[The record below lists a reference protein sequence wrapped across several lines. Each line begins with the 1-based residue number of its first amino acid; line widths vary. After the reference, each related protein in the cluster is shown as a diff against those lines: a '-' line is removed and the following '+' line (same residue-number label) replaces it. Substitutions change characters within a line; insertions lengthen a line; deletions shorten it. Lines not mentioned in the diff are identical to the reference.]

1 MYPRN
6 AASPE
11 RIAVGAVVTI
21 ADGSVVTSGAT
32 VSVTKQGGSETG
44 SAGTIAYSTG
54 GIVFYTPTQAETD
67 ATSFIVT
74 AYKASCIP
82 ASILVVTSAS
92 ATPGTVNLAAVQ
104 SITSV
109 TLSGAFSVGSIV
121 NGGVYTQTGAT
132 TYTGLVTIS
141 NGMTVTGGAQGDA
154 LRLTATT
161 AGAGLAAAGKGTGSG
176 ISAAG
181 EGGGTGHGILATSG
195 SGATGD
201 GIHAVSAASA
211 GNGMYLLGTTTG
223 NGLLSTGG
231 AGAGGDGIE
240 AVAGGGVP
248 IRGDMTGNITG
259 TITTA
264 TNLTNERS
272 KYMHGAVWLG
282 AAGNT
287 NTTNYVDGIM
297 TNPVST
303 IAAAKSI
310 ADNLGLKRFWVQSGV
325 TVTLGA
331 AYVSYVFTG
340 AGGYI
345 LALGGQDISKSVI
358 ENVETLSGTAICTT
372 GEAIIRNCHLGPTAI
387 TIGEVDFHDCHL
399 MGTITMSQATV
410 PYLFNKCVGVSAAK
424 IVFNAANQ
432 SAVIS
437 KWSGPLT
444 IAGMVSTNTLYIDGD
459 GDVTFDNTNNTGT
472 VNMSGNIRLTNS
484 GTSMAIT
491 DTSRW
496 GEDQTIAVAT
506 AVTTVN
512 GLAANVITAASMNA
526 DASTEIATTLLATAI
541 DGTTTWA
548 ESVRLANSA
557 LGGKASGLN
566 TTTAVYRDLADSK
579 DRITATVDADG
590 NRSAVSRTLT

>member
-201 GIHAVSAASA
+201 GIRAVSAASA

-248 IRGDMTGNITG
+248 IRGNITGNITG
-259 TITTA
+259 TVA
-264 TNLTNERS
+264 TVTDLSNNQA
-272 KYMHGAVWLG
+272 KYMHGAVWIG
-282 AAGNT
+282 SVANT
-287 NTTNYVDGIM
+287 NTTPYVDGIM

-331 AYVSYVFTG
+331 AYVGYYWTG
-340 AGGYI
+340 AGWTM
-345 LALGGQDISKSVI
+345 ALGGQDVSKAII
-358 ENVETLSGTAICTT
+358 EGAEVLSGTGICTT
-372 GEAIIRNCHLGPTAI
+372 GEVVIRDCQVGPTA
-387 TIGEVDFHDCHL
+387 TVIGEADFHDCHI

-410 PYLFNKCVGVSAAK
+410 PYLFDVCVGVSAAK
-424 IVFNAANQ
+424 ITFAAANQ

-512 GLAANVITAASMNA
+512 GLANDVITAASMNA
-526 DASTEIATTLLATAI
+526 NASTEIAATLLATAI